1 MEKKVKRI
9 EKNIAPIKNTVG
21 GGFDFEEKV
30 AAYFLACFL
39 AFRPPLEPESGTLER
54 LDFQVRSHGWHLDD
68 LLLTLRNSD
77 GFSRVGFSIKSNPQF
92 GKYTAPQDF
101 VESAW
106 LQYLVT
112 SDAQFDSAR
121 DLLGLIVS
129 PTDTVLKSNLD
140 ELNGLAKAQDSVLLE
155 ASMNKNGFLSKSHRD
170 LFASFACPQ
179 SVLIQEQIGVR
190 PPTGDLLRVLRFLEF
205 DFESVISQ
213 REREATGYCQM
224 ALQSEHPEEA
234 QRLWE
239 SLLGLVRRYRLPGG
253 YIDRARLVNGLRHQ
267 YKLKANPELRYT
279 GFTTLED
286 FFTPFLD
293 KTKLFRHDWTLVGRE
308 DILQKLESVV
318 ADSEVKITVL
328 EGSGGNGK
336 TRLLYALGE
345 MLSQNH
351 PDLEII
357 IARDSVPFTRENLD
371 LLVGVTPRLL
381 VVDDVHH
388 RDHLDV
394 LFDFA
399 RHHESQIQLLL
410 STRPQATDR
419 LMNQLSKQGFNLS
432 QLRCIEM
439 PLGLSSDEAE
449 TLAQQSLGT
458 PNTDLARRLVMASSR
473 TPLVIV
479 VGGQLL
485 AQKGIDLGLLERE
498 EDFRHSVLSRF
509 TDALLG
515 EIDPRFSPTT
525 CRQLLS
531 LIAAIMPI
539 RTDNKEFLN
548 GVAQY
553 LELSVVDLQKML
565 EMFERAGI
573 LLRRGYTLRIMPDVL
588 ADHILYD
595 ACFVGQRE
603 TTGFARTI
611 FEKFGSICPEPLL
624 RNLAELDWRVSRSY
638 GEETNL
644 LQGIWD
650 DITREFREGANSVR
664 CHILGILKQVAYY
677 QPERTLLLI
686 EEAMRRPA
694 TTEENRPEYER
705 YFGHQRVLEHIP
717 PLLRN
722 VAFSMECLPTCIQML
737 WKLGR
742 DDPSTPNSHT
752 ECAMRIL
759 ADLCGYDTGKPF
771 SFNLKILETLEQL
784 FKQPDIHQYRNS
796 LLDAIDPLLA
806 KEGHETFSRGNSI
819 VLNPF
824 VIPVRGVQQIRERVF
839 HLLSGVAKVGDLS
852 VQLRVVASF
861 EKALHPIV
869 GMSGLIVTPETR
881 ASWLDDERLILH
893 HIATLS
899 QNADSVVAFKLK
911 ETVRWFIRR
920 SEDYDIQNQARQILE
935 ALPKRLDAPL
945 TAALLDWNAIDEG
958 FPDEGEDIE
967 EFHKN
972 WMQRNQE
979 FIAQAAGIL
988 LRQHKI
994 PAKLWSALNQEAS
1007 RLQAGGVEIS
1017 AGSFLYQIAFQQPKT
1032 AKALCKLSIR
1042 NPEATL
1048 SGYLHTLL
1056 LGLRTNKPNE
1066 CIELAREAVLTGK
1079 TVLCRCVAIIFGWGH
1094 MNEPY
1099 VSDELDL
1106 MYRLAQHPDD
1116 DVRVK
1121 VLEGARMLGSS
1132 QPSHAVALAFEVD
1145 LAGNTVLAEKFVGLF
1160 DKNYKGIPLDSI
1172 EDTTLKDV
1180 LKKLALIRDLEN
1192 YHVQKFLAELTERLP
1207 VAVLEML
1214 VTRIESNENK
1224 RDEGYRPLPILGF
1237 SHHPLNG
1244 FRGAEQLPLLR
1255 LLRDRVL
1262 QVKDIGGMVKYHLK
1276 KLFQEISRGTNH
1288 PGFIVLEEWLDSGE
1302 TRKLEVISELLS
1314 EAPSHFLFEKVEF
1327 VTRLLEKSYDLGK
1340 DCYQKVRSGLFCAAW
1355 TGSRHGTP
1363 GQPFPEDVAL
1373 RDNAHRVLE
1382 QLPRGTLTY
1391 CFYKDLEEGT
1401 IREIKNHLAR
1411 DEELFVD

>member
-1 MEKKVKRI
+1 MKKKVKRI

-54 LDFQVRSHGWHLDD
+54 LDFQVRSHGWLLDD

-77 GFSRVGFSIKSNPQF
+77 GLSRVAFSIKSNPQF
-92 GKYTAPQDF
+92 GKHTAPQDF

-106 LQYLVT
+106 LEYLAT
-112 SDAQFDSAR
+112 SDTQFDSAR

-140 ELNGLAKAQDSVLLE
+140 ELNGLAKAQDSGVLE
-155 ASMNKNGFLSKSHRD
+155 ASMNKKGFLSKSHRD

-179 SVLIQEQIGVR
+179 SVLTQEQIGVR

-224 ALQSEHPEEA
+224 ALHSENPEEA
-234 QRLWE
+234 HRLWE
-239 SLLGLVRRYRLPGG
+239 SLLGLVRQYRLPGG

-267 YKLKANPELRYT
+267 YKLKANPELRHT

-308 DILQKLESVV
+308 DILQKLESVL
-318 ADSEVKITVL
+318 ADSAVKITIL

-345 MLSQNH
+345 MLSQNQ
-351 PDLEII
+351 PDLEVI
-357 IARDSVPFTRENLD
+357 IARDTIPFTRENLE
-371 LLVGVTPRLL
+371 LLVGTTPRLL
-381 VVDDVHH
+381 VMDDVHH

-394 LFDFA
+394 LFNFA
-399 RHHESQIQLLL
+399 RHHESQIKLLL

-432 QLRCIEM
+432 QLRRIEM

-449 TLAQQSLGT
+449 TLARQSLGT

-485 AQKGIDLGLLERE
+485 AQKGIDLELLERE

-509 TDALLG
+509 TDTLLG
-515 EIDPRFSPTT
+515 EIDPRFPSTT
-525 CRQLLS
+525 CRQLLK

-548 GVAQY
+548 SVAQY
-553 LELSVVDLQKML
+553 LELSVADLQKML
-565 EMFERAGI
+565 ELFERAGI

-664 CHILGILKQVAYY
+664 CHILGILKEVAYY

-686 EEAMRRPA
+686 EEAMRRPSTA
-694 TTEENRPEYER
+694 EENPKYAQF
-705 YFGHQRVLEHIP
+705 YGHQRVLEHLP

-722 VAFSMECLPTCIQML
+722 VAYTIDYLPTCVELL
-737 WKLGR
+737 WKLGQN
-742 DDPSTPNSHT
+742 DPSTPNSHT

-759 ADLCGYDTGKPF
+759 ADLASYDSGKPF
-771 SFNLKILETLEQL
+771 SYNFAIFETLEQM
-784 FKQPDIHQYRNS
+784 FKRADVHEHRNS
-796 LLDAIDPLLA
+796 LLDVIDPLLA
-806 KEGHETFSRGNSI
+806 KEGHSTTSRGHNFVLNSFSVPIQGVKHIRKRIFQLLNDIAKGSSLRLQLRVFETFSKALSSM
-819 VLNPF
+819 
-824 VIPVRGVQQIRERVF
+824 RGV
-839 HLLSGVAKVGDLS
+839 A
-852 VQLRVVASF
+852 
-861 EKALHPIV
+861 
-869 GMSGLIVTPETR
+869 GLKITPEMQ
-881 ASWLDDERLILH
+881 ASWQSDEQLVLK
-893 HIATLS
+893 HIAEFS
-899 QNADSVVAFKLK
+899 QDADPVIAFKLRPK
-911 ETVRWFIRR
+911 LNWFIYR
-920 SEDYDIQNQARQILE
+920 SKNTKSQKLAHDIVAN
-935 ALPKRLDAPL
+935 LPSRSDASL
-945 TAALLDWNAIDEG
+945 TAVLMMNSHVKDNDPPSI
-958 FPDEGEDIE
+958 GEDPIE
-967 EFHKN
+967 SYNRKDLE
-972 WMQRNQE
+972 NQE
-979 FIAQAAGIL
+979 FIIETAKIL
-988 LRQHKI
+988 LKQYLNPRE
-994 PAKLWSALNQEAS
+994 LWDFINEEAD
-1007 RLQAGGVEIS
+1007 RLQAGDVELS
-1017 AGSFLYQIAFQQPKT
+1017 AGSLLYQFAFQQT
-1032 AKALCKLSIR
+1032 QMATELCNLAIQNPQSILSSHFNFLLFGLKVTEPIR
-1042 NPEATL
+1042 SFE
-1048 SGYLHTLL
+1048 
-1056 LGLRTNKPNE
+1056 
-1066 CIELAREAVLTGK
+1066 IARRAASTGNV
-1079 TVLCRCVAIIFGWGH
+1079 VLCRCVATMFSWNH
-1094 MNEPY
+1094 LNESF
-1099 VSDELDL
+1099 VSDEIDIMHLL
-1106 MYRLAQHPDD
+1106 GKHPDTR
-1116 DVRVK
+1116 VRAK
-1121 VLEGARMLGSS
+1121 ILAGARVLGRS
-1132 QPSHAVALAFEVD
+1132 QPDRAISLAFEIE
-1145 LAGNTVLAEKFVGLF
+1145 LAGEVELAEEFALLFDDQFGIPINTVSDA
-1160 DKNYKGIPLDSI
+1160 
-1172 EDTTLKDV
+1172 
-1180 LKKLALIRDLEN
+1180 ALIRALEN
-1192 YHVQKFLAELTERLP
+1192 LIPVRNLEDYHVQKFLAGITNRLP
-1207 VAVLEML
+1207 VAVVEML
-1214 VTRIESNENK
+1214 VARIELEDGSIEA
-1224 RDEGYRPLPILGF
+1224 GYRPLPISGF
-1237 SHHPLNG
+1237 SDYPLTG
-1244 FRGAEQLPLLR
+1244 LVGSEQLKILR
-1255 LLRDRVL
+1255 FLRDRIM
-1262 QVKDIGGMVKYHLK
+1262 QTKSIIKYHLK
-1276 KLFQEISRGTNH
+1276 DLYWEVSHDSSNVGID
-1288 PGFIVLEEWLDSGE
+1288 ILEEWINSGDSK
-1302 TRKLEVISELLS
+1302 KLETIGTLLGKAS
-1314 EAPSHFLFEKVEF
+1314 NHFLFEKVDF
-1327 VTRLLEKSYDLGK
+1327 VTKLLENSFDIGQE
-1340 DCYQKVRSGLFCAAW
+1340 CYEKIRSRLFCAAW
-1355 TGSRHGTP
+1355 TGERHGNA
-1363 GQPFPEDVAL
+1363 GEPFAEDVAL

-1382 QLPRGTLTY
+1382 QLTRGTRTY
-1391 CFYKDLEEGT
+1391 SFYKDLEDGT